1 MVTVLK
7 QHRIVPVAVF
17 HREEEVEP
25 ALSALE
31 RGGLPLAEITFRTA
45 CAEEAIKLAVKKFPN
60 ISVGAG
66 TVINASQCERALLS
80 GAKFIVSPGLSDEVA
95 KVCAEAG
102 VLYLP
107 GVATATELMH
117 ALSLGIERVKF
128 FPAEASGGVKM
139 LRALGAAFP
148 QVEFLPTGGIG
159 PDNLKEYLALK
170 NVFACGG
177 SWMLGGTPE
186 EVERKACEAV
196 ALAKEEKV

>member
-1 MVTVLK
+1 MLNFLK
-7 QHRIVPVAVF
+7 QHRLVPVAVF

-60 ISVGAG
+60 VLVGAG

-95 KVCAEAG
+95 KVCAEANT
-102 VLYLP
+102 LYLP

-159 PDNLKEYLALK
+159 PNNLKEYLSLK

-177 SWMLGGTPE
+177 SWMLGGTSE

-196 ALAKEEKV
+196 ALAKEEV